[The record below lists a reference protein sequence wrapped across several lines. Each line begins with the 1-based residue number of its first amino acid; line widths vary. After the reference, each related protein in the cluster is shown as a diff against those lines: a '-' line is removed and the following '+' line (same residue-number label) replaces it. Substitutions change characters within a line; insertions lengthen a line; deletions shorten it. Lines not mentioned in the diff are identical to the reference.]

1 MKFDVRFVV
10 NRHPLNMQH
19 RALEIVKESGE
30 TFWRELL
37 FPEVK
42 VPPRDRFEKLR
53 YFNRS
58 IEQNKEQ
65 ALAVPMLYI
74 QVFFEYKRRKCSLHA

>member
-10 NRHPLNMQH
+10 NRYPLNMQH

-74 QVFFEYKRRKCSLHA
+74 QVFFEYKRQKYS